1 MQTLLIKHAAVR
13 SDGTKGKTSMLL
25 GKKLTAMAACVFMA
39 SGVLA
44 TAFPGAASAATS
56 ATAGASHARYYYGAI
71 AVAPSGRNGRSW
83 NYASAAA
90 AKRRAL
96 KECGRSSCK
105 VLVTFV
111 NGCGAVAYNARRN
124 VYWGGR
130 GSTPAKAKRNAVAN
144 AGGGRWVV
152 YQCTDR

>member
-1 MQTLLIKHAAVR
+1 MQ
-13 SDGTKGKTSMLL
+13 L
-25 GKKLTAMAACVFMA
+25 GKKLTAVAAGVFMA
-39 SGVLA
+39 SGMLA
-44 TAFPGAASAATS
+44 TAFPASASAATS
-56 ATAGASHARYYYGAI
+56 ATAGQSQARYYYGAI
-71 AVAPSGRNGRSW
+71 AVARNGRTGRSW
-83 NYASAAA
+83 DYGTVAA

-124 VYWGGR
+124 VFWGGR

-144 AGGGRWVV
+144 AGGGRWIV
-152 YQCTDR
+152 YQCTRRYR

>member
-1 MQTLLIKHAAVR
+1 MQ
-13 SDGTKGKTSMLL
+13 L

-39 SGVLA
+39 SGALA

-56 ATAGASHARYYYGAI
+56 ATASESQARYYYGAI
-71 AVAPSGRNGRSW
+71 AVARNGRTGRSW
-83 NYASAAA
+83 DYGTLSG

-124 VYWGGR
+124 VFWGGR
-130 GSTPAKAKRNAVAN
+130 GSTPARAKKNAIAN
-144 AGGGRWVV
+144 AGGGRWIV
-152 YQCTDR
+152 YQCTRRYR

>member
-1 MQTLLIKHAAVR
+1 
-13 SDGTKGKTSMLL
+13 
-25 GKKLTAMAACVFMA
+25 MA

-44 TAFPGAASAATS
+44 TAFPVAASAAT
-56 ATAGASHARYYYGAI
+56 AGESQARYYYGAI
-71 AVAPSGRNGRSW
+71 AVAPNGRTGRSW
-83 NYASAAA
+83 NYASQAA

-96 KECGRSSCK
+96 RECGRSSCK

-130 GSTPAKAKRNAVAN
+130 GSTPARAKRNAIAN
-144 AGGGRWVV
+144 AGGGRWIA
-152 YQCTDR
+152 YQCTTR

>member
-1 MQTLLIKHAAVR
+1 MQ
-13 SDGTKGKTSMLL
+13 L
-25 GKKLTAMAACVFMA
+25 GKKVTAMAACVFVA

-44 TAFPGAASAATS
+44 TASPVAAVAATS
-56 ATAGASHARYYYGAI
+56 ATAEASHARYYYGAI
-71 AVAPSGRNGRSW
+71 AVAPNGRNGRSW
-83 NYASAAA
+83 DYGTLAG

-130 GSTPAKAKRNAVAN
+130 GSTPARAKRNAIAN
-144 AGGGRWVV
+144 AGGGRWIV
-152 YQCTDR
+152 YQCTTR

>member
-1 MQTLLIKHAAVR
+1 
-13 SDGTKGKTSMLL
+13 
-25 GKKLTAMAACVFMA
+25 MA
-39 SGVLA
+39 SGGLA
-44 TAFPGAASAATS
+44 TAFPAAASAATTEVS
-56 ATAGASHARYYYGAI
+56 QARYYYGAI
-71 AVAPSGRNGRSW
+71 AVSSTGRVGRSW
-83 NYASAAA
+83 DYGTVSA

-96 KECGRSSCK
+96 KECGRGCK

-144 AGGGRWVV
+144 AGGGRWIA
-152 YQCTDR
+152 YQCTRRYR